1 MTQTKQKPMSDIVAL
16 LHCLSP
22 YLSNTTMRQMQH
34 VIFAVLCL
42 PDRVTMLS
50 MARWTEPGGSYRTI
64 QRWYHAPLDW
74 AAMMWT
80 IVRIHLLEPS
90 GEYLLA
96 GDEVVIS
103 KAGKATHG
111 RGLFY
116 SSLAQR
122 PISSVSFMAVSLID
136 VHARQSYPL
145 QVEQREPP
153 GPVAEPVEPLP
164 KRHRG
169 RPKGSQNHV
178 KPVPTLTP
186 DLTLL
191 QRMITAM
198 ITRIA
203 PVTVK
208 HIVLDGHFGNY
219 PATYAV
225 RETGLH
231 IISKFRQD
239 AALYFPYTGP
249 KPRRGPTPR
258 YGEKLNYDH
267 LPSDAL
273 CHSVLEGDYRLDT
286 YQMTVF
292 HQSFSEAL
300 NVVVVVKTHLKTG
313 KRGHVVL
320 FSTDLDLS
328 ADQIVDYYALRFQIE
343 FNFRDGKQYWGLD
356 DFMTIKSVAVT
367 NAVNLAF
374 FMVNLSAVMLKPY
387 RADQPDFS
395 VLDLKAQFRARRYL
409 DETIKMLPDPPG
421 DDLISRIWR
430 RLTALSGIR
439 VRQLDRFAA

>member
-1 MTQTKQKPMSDIVAL
+1 MNDIVAL
-16 LHCLSP
+16 LHCLTP
-22 YLSNTTMRQMQH
+22 YLSNTTLRQMTH
-34 VIFAVLCL
+34 IIFAVLCI
-42 PDRVTMLS
+42 PDRITMLS
-50 MARWTEPGGSYRTI
+50 IARWAERGCSYRSV
-64 QRWYHAPLDW
+64 QRWYHTPLDW
-74 AAMMWT
+74 ATILWT
-80 IVRIHLLEPS
+80 IVQVYLLRAD

-103 KAGKATHG
+103 KAGPMTYG
-111 RGLFY
+111 RGRFY

-122 PISSVSFMAVSLID
+122 PINSVSFMAVSLID
-136 VHARQSYPL
+136 VQARQSYPL

-153 GPVAEPVEPLP
+153 APVEQPVEPLP
-164 KRHRG
+164 KRKRG
-169 RPKGSQNHV
+169 RPKGSKNHV
-178 KPVPTLTP
+178 KPVPKLTP

-191 QRMITAM
+191 QGMIRAVVA
-198 ITRIA
+198 RLA
-203 PVTVK
+203 PLTIR

-231 IISKFRQD
+231 IISKMRHD
-239 AALYFPYTGP
+239 AALYLPYTGP

-258 YGEKLNYDH
+258 YGQQLNYSH
-267 LPSDAL
+267 LPSEAL
-273 CHSVLEGDYRLDT
+273 VHSVTDDEYRIDT
-286 YQMTVF
+286 YLMDAY
-292 HQSFSEAL
+292 HQSFSDTL

-320 FSTDLDLS
+320 FSTDLDLT
-328 ADQIVDYYALRFQIE
+328 ADQIVDYYSLRFQIE
-343 FNFRDGKQYWGLD
+343 FNFRDSKQYWGLD
-356 DFMTIKSVAVT
+356 DFMNVKSVAVT

-374 FMVNLSAVMLKPY
+374 FMVNLSAVMLRPY
-387 RADQPDFS
+387 RDTQPDFS

-439 VRQLDRFAA
+439 VRQPDRFAA